1 KGMFISRKPRET
13 WVLFWLPLGIALS
26 KGVAEKR

>member
-1 KGMFISRKPRET
+1 MFIVSNPRET

-26 KGVAEKR
+26 NNLTVKRP

>member
-1 KGMFISRKPRET
+1 SNPRET

-26 KGVAEKR
+26 KSVLKKR